1 MDNPYAKGLYVK
13 LGDSMGVTVGGGP
26 RKKSATTAHSHECR
40 NCGAP
45 AGMAKDGAC
54 YYCGVRILPDLGP
67 WLAAVSALAESTRR
81 FAANPCDRGAIDRMR
96 VLVGPEAAPG
106 KPVFG

>member
-1 MDNPYAKGLYVK
+1 
-13 LGDSMGVTVGGGP
+13 MGVTVGGGP
-26 RKKSATTAHSHECR
+26 RNVPVFPAHECR

-45 AGMAKDGAC
+45 AGMAKNGSC
-54 YYCGVRILPDLGP
+54 YYCGVRILGP

-81 FAANPCDRGAIDRMR
+81 FTTNPYDRGAIDRMR
-96 VLVGPEAAPG
+96 VLVDPKAAPG